1 MIIVLA
7 ILALFIR
14 EVTSSENLPEP
25 DTPTLDPPL
34 QLIKQLTT
42 YNPSIASPS
51 LNPRDDPWI
60 RINKEIEFTTVNYP
74 DPPQGQSLDAICQ
87 ALDTRSEAFRV
98 PSSPNT
104 ISTLSETHN
113 TGLDEGDTRPPWT
126 VNVISTE
133 NDKGK
138 LIPMS
143 TNQCRQLTLPV
154 DNDPKDYYTS
164 IGECANA
171 KVMCTRKIIWR
182 ETPLAQVKYDLV
194 KNAAEQT
201 NTSIKEWI
209 GPPTIPEPN
218 LTFILQGLNK
228 KVWTDEENISLMA
241 LTIQLLTDWIFSMKL
256 SQLSEQLSN
265 LENYVKTLRT
275 NEQPYISPI
284 VNTEDQD
291 STSSQ
296 DPPPPKSKNWG
307 SRISKLEANWAQFLQ
322 INDKTNRDMES
333 LLTAAGFISNEGS
346 GLSEEPGELINHQSS
361 LEAFAS
367 LCDIIT
373 KSLNITLKP
382 RQKRSQTT
390 PTNISK
396 PLDTEEPLDTDKP
409 SSFLDLL
416 PTKFTQVFDSVSKTY
431 YTPMGRCA
439 PCSVIVTSI
448 SLIIIVSFLHT
459 IGLCTLGFHTHT
471 IRKQIKRTIEKK
483 SLKKETPEKGLT
495 SAALRPQKRENSRP
509 RTRNREKLT
518 TYQFYPAKGISQI

>member
-1 MIIVLA
+1 MIT
-7 ILALFIR
+7 ILAVFVHAIR
-14 EVTSSENLPEP
+14 IVTSNEIPSESEPIIELP
-25 DTPTLDPPL
+25 LL
-34 QLIKQLTT
+34 LIQKLNT
-42 YNPSIASPS
+42 YPSIDTPS
-51 LNPRDDPWI
+51 LNFSLDLWI
-60 RINKEIEFTTVNYP
+60 KIDKDIEFKPVSHPT
-74 DPPQGQSLDAICQ
+74 PPAGQKLDAICQ
-87 ALDTRSEAFRV
+87 EEDGSSEALRV
-98 PSSPNT
+98 PSSPNIVT
-104 ISTLSETHN
+104 TLSEIYETILED
-113 TGLDEGDTRPPWT
+113 GTRMT
-126 VNVISTE
+126 YNVISTE
-133 NDKGK
+133 NNKGK
-138 LIPMS
+138 LKPM
-143 TNQCRQLTLPV
+143 TRNQCSQLTLPL

-164 IGECANA
+164 PGECANA
-171 KVMCTRKIIWR
+171 KVLCTRKIIWR
-182 ETPLAQVKYDLV
+182 DTPLAQIKYDLV

-201 NTSIKEWI
+201 DVSIREWI
-209 GPPTIPEPN
+209 ESPTIQEPD
-218 LTFILQGLNK
+218 LALIIAGINK

-256 SQLSEQLSN
+256 SQLSDQLSI
-265 LENYVKTLRT
+265 LDKYVKKLKPNR
-275 NEQPYISPI
+275 QPYISPI
-284 VNTEDQD
+284 VNSEGQD

-322 INDKTNRDMES
+322 INDKTNRDMET

-346 GLSEEPGELINHQSS
+346 GMAEEPDEFISYQPS

-416 PTKFTQVFDSVSKTY
+416 LTKFTQVFDSVSKTY

-448 SLIIIVSFLHT
+448 SLIIIVSFIHT
-459 IGLCTLGFHTHT
+459 IGLCTLGFTINT
-471 IRKQIKRTIEKK
+471 IRKQIKRIIEKK

-509 RTRNREKLT
+509 RIRNREKLT
-518 TYQFYPAKGISQI
+518 TYQFYPARGISRI

>member
-7 ILALFIR
+7 TLTLFTR
-14 EVTSSENLPEP
+14 KVTLSENLPEP
-25 DTPTLDPPL
+25 EAPTLDPPL
-34 QLIKQLTT
+34 QLIKQLAT
-42 YNPSIASPS
+42 YSSSIASPS

-74 DPPQGQSLDAICQ
+74 DPPQGQSLDGICQ

-98 PSSPNT
+98 PSSPNI
-104 ISTLSETHN
+104 ISTLLETHN

-138 LIPMS
+138 LISMS

-154 DNDPKDYYTS
+154 DNNLKDFYTS
-164 IGECANA
+164 IGEYANA
-171 KVMCTRKIIWR
+171 DVMCTRKIIWR
-182 ETPLAQVKYDLV
+182 KTPLAQVKYDLV

-201 NTSIKEWI
+201 DTSIKEWT
-209 GPPTIPEPN
+209 GPQTIPEPN
-218 LTFILQGLNK
+218 LTFIVQGLTK
-228 KVWTDEENISLMA
+228 KIWTDEENISLMA

-256 SQLSEQLSN
+256 SQLSDQLSI
-265 LENYVKTLRT
+265 LDKYVKKLKPNR
-275 NEQPYISPI
+275 QPYISPI
-284 VNTEDQD
+284 VNSEGQD

-296 DPPPPKSKNWG
+296 DPPPPKSRNWG

-322 INDKTNRDMES
+322 INDKTNRDMET

-346 GLSEEPGELINHQSS
+346 GVAEEPDELINYQPS

-390 PTNISK
+390 QTNISK

-409 SSFLDLL
+409 SSFLHLL
-416 PTKFTQVFDSVSKTY
+416 PTKFTQVFDSVSKTF

-448 SLIIIVSFLHT
+448 SLIIIVSFFLT
-459 IGLCTLGFHTHT
+459 IGLCTLGFHIHT
-471 IRKQIKRTIEKK
+471 IRKQIKRSIERK

-509 RTRNREKLT
+509 RIRNREKLT